1 MKYSLERIAEKANAI
16 LPIDCNVWEMELS
29 IPELKNK
36 IKEFEELLAETKSV
50 AYSAEMDID
59 VEIYCFK
66 VVKPQILGRILFL
79 NDVILIKSEEM
90 SGMVEFNKSNLNFK
104 SQEIEKFIDSHKQFI
119 RYMRAEETKFD
130 TQYFTRESVELKSST
145 HAYYCGCLT
154 KFATAFDME
163 CAQLFRYDLLG
174 KFIAYRYHV
183 LDTNDDMLLG
193 ISSTIPLNLTWTKNE
208 TDLIELIYGLFA
220 VGAFNRGTV
229 DVKEIVELFERSFN
243 FKIKDCYKTYRHC
256 RNRKKDRIPFLN
268 ATVKALLEKMD
279 SDDK

>member
-1 MKYSLERIAEKANAI
+1 MRYSLEKIAEKANTI

-50 AYSAEMDID
+50 VYSTEMDID

-79 NDVILIKSEEM
+79 KDVILIKSEEM
-90 SGMVEFNKSNLNFK
+90 LGMVEFNKSNLNYM
-104 SQEIEKFIDSHKQFI
+104 SQEIEKFIDSHKHFI
-119 RYMRAEETKFD
+119 RYMRAEESKFD
-130 TQYFTRESVELKSST
+130 TQYFTRGSSDMRT
-145 HAYYCGCLT
+145 NIHAYYCGCLT

-174 KFIAYRYHV
+174 KFIAYRYQV
-183 LDTNDDMLLG
+183 LDANDDMLLG
-193 ISSTIPLNLTWTKNE
+193 ISSAPPPNLTWTKNE
-208 TDLIELIYGLFA
+208 TDLVELIYGLFA

-243 FKIKDCYKTYRHC
+243 FKIKDCYKTYRYC
-256 RNRKKDRIPFLN
+256 RSRKKDRIPFFN
-268 ATVKALLEKMD
+268 ATVKALLEMMD
-279 SDDK
+279 SKDK